1 MSTWW
6 TGSTPGVRPGTAGVG
21 RAPLALKL
29 TAPRD
34 GSRAGRGAQHEKTV
48 FVLAANDLLVSQD
61 AGMTF
66 QTLVTETAL
75 ADSTVQQS
83 PPRFGSGSGGAG
95 VRAVYISPASSTH
108 VRSRG
113 AARARIVRG

>member
-1 MSTWW
+1 M
-6 TGSTPGVRPGTAGVG
+6 
-21 RAPLALKL
+21 
-29 TAPRD
+29 
-34 GSRAGRGAQHEKTV
+34 

-66 QTLVTETAL
+66 QTLVKETVL
-75 ADSTVQQS
+75 VDSTVQQ

-108 VRSRG
+108 VRSR
-113 AARARIVRG
+113 AIVHVHFSSGLMDRVQV